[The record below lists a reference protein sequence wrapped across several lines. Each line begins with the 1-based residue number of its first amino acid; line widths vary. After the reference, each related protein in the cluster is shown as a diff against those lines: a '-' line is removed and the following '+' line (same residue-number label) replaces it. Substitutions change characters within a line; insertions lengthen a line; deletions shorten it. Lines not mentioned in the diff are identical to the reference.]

1 MIRTVLTLL
10 WLTIA
15 SVYDLKT
22 RRVPNWL
29 TFGAMAAAVLLMVL
43 VPVRPSWPAIAVN
56 ALTVLIVL
64 WQWARKE
71 FGGADAKAT
80 IALALTFYWLPLAA
94 LAMLGALA
102 LAFTRRRRVTR
113 TRFVPWMAL
122 GMAGA
127 LGALLILQGTLP

>member
-1 MIRTVLTLL
+1 MIRTVFTLL
-10 WLTIA
+10 WLAIA
-15 SVYDLKT
+15 SAFDIRT

-29 TFGAMAAAVLLMVL
+29 TFGAWLAAILLIAVD
-43 VPVRPSWPAIAVN
+43 PVRPSWPALLVN

-64 WQWARKE
+64 GQWARGE

-80 IALALTFYWLPLAA
+80 VALALTFYWLPLAP

-102 LAFTRRRRVTR
+102 LAFARRNKVRR

-122 GMAGA
+122 GTAGA
-127 LGALLILQGTLP
+127 LLALFLYTGAIP